1 MKVLSF
7 IFVLALL
14 NVKGCVPHAV
24 LESNRQYFDD
34 SYEGVWGFVDP
45 ETGSV
50 SNGVAEVRKKD
61 GYWLYVKMLAEEG
74 KKEEFYNATLH
85 EFDNLTILSLR
96 ITSDNGKK
104 VRVPFHIK
112 KEGNLIKLYTMDF
125 VTDEYANI
133 FENTPEELQESL
145 FQKYLDKGAIYPAQK
160 EIYTLK
166 KRYELLKD

>member
-1 MKVLSF
+1 M
-7 IFVLALL
+7 
-14 NVKGCVPHAV
+14 
-24 LESNRQYFDD
+24 
-34 SYEGVWGFVDP
+34 
-45 ETGSV
+45 
-50 SNGVAEVRKKD
+50 
-61 GYWLYVKMLAEEG
+61 YVKMLAEEG